1 MDANRINRSVYN
13 FLTLLG
19 DVGGFFG
26 IVSAFFAFIN
36 SATSYQRAENLFV
49 QTLYDAKPLSL
60 NGKRKSESTDLIAK
74 S

>member
-36 SATSYQRAENLFV
+36 GATSYQKAENLFV
-49 QTLYDAKPLSL
+49 QTLYDAKPLSH
-60 NGKRKSESTDLIAK
+60 NDRRKEGSDLIAK